1 MAAAKKKQPKKSSG
15 GGGTL
20 SGMRS
25 GFKRVAGTGGK
36 KKKGPATFGQV
47 FTWVIGIAL
56 LLVVVYLLARP

>member
-1 MAAAKKKQPKKSSG
+1 MAARKKKQPTKSS
-15 GGGTL
+15 GGTL

-36 KKKGPATFGQV
+36 KRKGKQPASFGQV

-56 LLVVVYLLARP
+56 ALVLIYLLARR